1 MSKYIIV
8 TPAYNEAKYIGA
20 TIESVIAQTVRPLL
34 WVIVDDGSTDETV
47 HIIQRYAQEHEWI
60 RYIYRPK
67 VAGQTYFGSNVH
79 AIMAGY
85 DQVKGLS
92 FGHVAILD
100 ADISLPPTYYKDIF
114 EGFEQDPKLGIASG
128 IYENLINGTL
138 SRVLN
143 DRRSTP
149 KAIMVF
155 RREVFEQ
162 IGGFL
167 PLKYGGEDTAAC
179 VMARMKGW
187 KTWSFPDIK
196 AVHHRPTGIGNA
208 GSILRAR
215 FVLGLNEYGI
225 GSHPLFVLLKCVKRS
240 CMEKPYLLAGVARFC
255 GYIYGCARRLPLQTP
270 TDVIRFN
277 RKEQLQRICRGNTI
291 PLEKKVD
298 IGCTD
303 LAR

>member
-47 HIIQRYAQEHEWI
+47 HIIKRYAQEHEWI
-60 RYIYRPK
+60 RYLYRPK
-67 VAGQTYFGSNVH
+67 VAGQTYFGSSVH

-85 DQVKGLS
+85 DQVKDLS

-100 ADISLPPTYYKDIF
+100 ADISLPPTYYENIF
-114 EGFEQDPKLGIASG
+114 ECFEQDPKLGIASG
-128 IYENLINGTL
+128 IYENLVDGKLQPVI
-138 SRVLN
+138 N

-167 PLKYGGEDTAAC
+167 PLAHGGEDAAAC
-179 VMARMKGW
+179 ITARMKGW

-196 AVHHRPTGIGNA
+196 VVHHRPTGLGSAN
-208 GSILRAR
+208 SILKAR
-215 FVLGLNEYGI
+215 FGQGKNEYGL
-225 GSHPLFVLLKCVKRS
+225 GSHPLFVFLKSIRRCVK
-240 CMEKPYLLAGVARFC
+240 EKPFVLSGLARFV
-255 GYIYGCARRLPLQTP
+255 GYIYGCVKRPPRQVPAE
-270 TDVIRFN
+270 VMRFY
-277 RKEQLQRICRGNTI
+277 RKEQVRRILCLNKI
-291 PLEKKVD
+291 EHQPL
-298 IGCTD
+298 T
-303 LAR
+303 